1 MNNKVNKFTPNGGN
15 VSLGS
20 FRKEG
25 KLHAQWSLVDLS
37 DGREIAIIRTYWPAS
52 KCYACAW
59 VHGREGGNDYSNGR
73 GSAGGG
79 GYCKQSA
86 AIAEALNHCG
96 FGFDRYF
103 GGAGLTAVDDAL
115 RAIAHHFGLRSRFA
129 IIKAHG

>member
-1 MNNKVNKFTPNGGN
+1 MTNNVEKFTPNGGN
-15 VSLGS
+15 VTLGT
-20 FRKEG
+20 FRKEN

-37 DGREIAIIRTYWPAS
+37 DGREIVIVRTYWPAS

-59 VHGREGGNDYSNGR
+59 VHGRKGDNSYSNGR

-86 AIAEALNHCG
+86 AIAEALAQCG
-96 FGFDRYF
+96 FEFDHHF
-103 GGAGLTAVDDAL
+103 GGAGLNAVEDAL
-115 RAIAHHFGLRSRFA
+115 RSIAHHFGLRSRFA